1 MKKIL
6 PILLSLI
13 LSAAV
18 VFGLPLI
25 MPENNGIFAY
35 SRSNE
40 ATILPQKIE
49 GYTDTEKVSYKLYN
63 SGRLV
68 GVIHDIDEINAA
80 IDAEYDKYKEEFP
93 NTKLGLK
100 EDLYIAAEKSYVLF
114 EDIDDE
120 IIDYLIEGE
129 RLGVEVT
136 AIEFS
141 TNDGVYDIIYV
152 KDMEDFTKARD
163 EFILNFISE
172 ETLEALRHGEDIGDP
187 VDFGTVEK
195 SIRINET
202 MNAEKAV
209 ASPEVIF
216 SSEEEIFEYLCYGRN
231 TARSYYTVE
240 EGDTLQAVG
249 NRNGDMS
256 PRQIVMLNKDVLSSV
271 DQILVPGMQ
280 LNTTYYTSPITVTV
294 VKEKLTQE
302 AVTPASPIYKE
313 DDTLAA
319 GKTEI
324 ITPEVFGLNNVMYEE
339 TWVNG
344 VLMKGEAVLTN
355 VVREP
360 VQGVIALG
368 TMPVMTT
375 GLGSFIYPV
384 DQANITCAYGCY
396 FGHNGTDFQ
405 SRYDRYGNIYASDS
419 GVVERI
425 GYDGLSGNY
434 CVINHN
440 NGFWTWYGHAT
451 QFYVA
456 IGDSVTRGQVIGQIG
471 MTGYATGPHVH
482 FSLFSGCPQWSC
494 VVNPCSVLDCSG
506 AGG

>member
-1 MKKIL
+1 
-6 PILLSLI
+6 
-13 LSAAV
+13 
-18 VFGLPLI
+18 
-25 MPENNGIFAY
+25 
-35 SRSNE
+35 
-40 ATILPQKIE
+40 
-49 GYTDTEKVSYKLYN
+49 
-63 SGRLV
+63 
-68 GVIHDIDEINAA
+68 
-80 IDAEYDKYKEEFP
+80 
-93 NTKLGLK
+93 
-100 EDLYIAAEKSYVLF
+100 
-114 EDIDDE
+114 
-120 IIDYLIEGE
+120 
-129 RLGVEVT
+129 
-136 AIEFS
+136 
-141 TNDGVYDIIYV
+141 
-152 KDMEDFTKARD
+152 
-163 EFILNFISE
+163 
-172 ETLEALRHGEDIGDP
+172 
-187 VDFGTVEK
+187 
-195 SIRINET
+195 
-202 MNAEKAV
+202 
-209 ASPEVIF
+209 
-216 SSEEEIFEYLCYGRN
+216 
-231 TARSYYTVE
+231 
-240 EGDTLQAVG
+240 
-249 NRNGDMS
+249 
-256 PRQIVMLNKDVLSSV
+256 
-271 DQILVPGMQ
+271 
-280 LNTTYYTSPITVTV
+280 
-294 VKEKLTQE
+294 
-302 AVTPASPIYKE
+302 
-313 DDTLAA
+313 
-319 GKTEI
+319 
-324 ITPEVFGLNNVMYEE
+324 MYEE